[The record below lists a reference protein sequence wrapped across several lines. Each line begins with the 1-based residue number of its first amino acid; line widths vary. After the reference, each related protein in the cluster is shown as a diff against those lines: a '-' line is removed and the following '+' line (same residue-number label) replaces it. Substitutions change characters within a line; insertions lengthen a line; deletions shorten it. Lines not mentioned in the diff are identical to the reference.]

1 MNKVL
6 SLMLPYYNT
15 PMLFHGNGEIGALNG
30 PIKGSSVDTKIDI
43 SVITM
48 TDRNN
53 RFKIC

>member
-1 MNKVL
+1 ML
-6 SLMLPYYNT
+6 SYYNT

-30 PIKGSSVDTKIDI
+30 PIKESSVDTKIDI